1 MNRKATI
8 YDDGHNTITTTTIA
22 QVCRGVAAL
31 LSLPV
36 QSADGTPCLSDY
48 KNKFVYLQSFF
59 IDQQEILAAV
69 QAVTKTNPED
79 WKLEARSTS
88 EYIAEGQKED
98 ERGEE
103 LGIVKVLYGCT
114 FRKGLGDHFHGKP
127 IANEKLELPTEKLE
141 EEVEKVIRDL
151 ETERKEE
158 SEHS

>member
-8 YDDGHNTITTTTIA
+8 YDDGHNAITTTTIT

-36 QSADGTPCLSDY
+36 HSADGTPCLSDY
-48 KNKFVYLQSFF
+48 KNKFVYLQSFS
-59 IDQQEILAAV
+59 IDQREILAAV

-79 WKLEARSTS
+79 WKIGARSTS

-98 ERGEE
+98 KKGEE

-114 FRKGLGDHFHGKP
+114 FKKGLGDQFHGRP
-127 IANEKLELPTEKLE
+127 IANDKLGLPIEKLE
-141 EEVEKVIRDL
+141 EEVEKVIRGI
-151 ETERKEE
+151 ETEEKEK